1 MPVFERP
8 WFGRLRAEPDPIA
21 ALNILAEL
29 RDRDHRPGLPQAHS
43 REISH
48 RAGNPDGTYQAGN
61 QDYWREITEALAL
74 LRLILRPS

>member
-21 ALNILAEL
+21 ALNVLAEL
-29 RDRDHRPGLPQAHS
+29 RDRDHRPGRKPRWHLS
-43 REISH
+43 
-48 RAGNPDGTYQAGN
+48 GGGN